1 MTREEAIESL
11 AENIGRQALAA
22 VLAKGYDDNTLSVI
36 AEQNKAA
43 AQYFVDT
50 MLSVESV
57 NTITKAYS
65 EKIIDGADLIHI
77 MQYSTFR
84 NGNEVD
90 VQRFIQRIKCGMD
103 HTTASLVF
111 VADNYEPERFDE
123 LADKV
128 KSGAYFPTKYGTLSI
143 SYEVARVLSRLKVP
157 LRASRK
163 GYISSG
169 VLNIED
175 NIKYGDC
182 IRGGDSKL
190 VLTVKKYMD
199 KFDWDSFYSYLLS
212 KDNDNISAADIEKHY
227 SDYKSAPKR
236 TKRR

>member
-11 AENIGRQALAA
+11 AENIGGQALAA

-36 AEQNKAA
+36 AQQNKAA

-50 MLSVESV
+50 KLSTESV
-57 NTITKAYS
+57 DTITKAYS

-128 KSGAYFPTKYGTLSI
+128 KCGAYFPTKYGTLSI
-143 SYEVARVLSRLKVP
+143 SFEVARVLARLKVP

-169 VLNIED
+169 VLDIEE

-182 IRGGDSKL
+182 IRGGDNKL
-190 VLTVKKYMD
+190 VLTVKRYMD
-199 KFDWDSFYSYLLS
+199 KPDWDSFCKVLVEQEFE
-212 KDNDNISAADIEKHY
+212 NVSADDVDKCYH
-227 SDYKSAPKR
+227 DYKSAPKR
-236 TKRR
+236 AKRR

>member
-11 AENIGRQALAA
+11 AENIGGAALAA

-36 AEQNKAA
+36 VQQNKAT
-43 AQYFVDT
+43 AQYFIDT
-50 MLSVESV
+50 KLKVESV
-57 NTITKAYS
+57 DTLTNAYS
-65 EKIIDGADLIHI
+65 EKVIDGADLIHI

-103 HTTASLVF
+103 HNTASLVF

-143 SYEVARVLSRLKVP
+143 SYEVARVLARLKVP

-169 VLNIED
+169 VLDIED

-190 VLTVKKYMD
+190 VLTVKRYMD
-199 KFDWDSFYSYLLS
+199 KPDWDSFCKFLMEQEIE
-212 KDNDNISAADIEKHY
+212 NVSAGDVDKCYHGNY
-227 SDYKSAPKR
+227 PKWI
-236 TKRR
+236 K

>member
-1 MTREEAIESL
+1 MIRGDIALID
-11 AENIGRQALAA
+11 QA
-22 VLAKGYDDNTLSVI
+22 YDLSHKYRTVFVKTLDSRILFVI
-36 AEQNKAA
+36 RMKTV
-43 AQYFVDT
+43 F
-50 MLSVESV
+50 L
-57 NTITKAYS
+57 
-65 EKIIDGADLIHI
+65 
-77 MQYSTFR
+77 
-84 NGNEVD
+84 
-90 VQRFIQRIKCGMD
+90 MD

-111 VADNYEPERFDE
+111 VADDYEPERFDE

-128 KSGAYFPTKYGTLSI
+128 KCGAYFPTKYGTLSI
-143 SYEVARVLSRLKVP
+143 SYEVAKVLFKLKVP

-199 KFDWDSFYSYLLS
+199 KSDWDSFYSYLLS

>member
-11 AENIGRQALAA
+11 AENIGGQALAA

-36 AEQNKAA
+36 AEQNKTA

-50 MLSVESV
+50 MLSAESV

-65 EKIIDGADLIHI
+65 EKIIDGADLINI

-128 KSGAYFPTKYGTLSI
+128 KCGAYFPTKHGTLSI

-199 KFDWDSFYSYLLS
+199 KSDWDSFYSYLLS
-212 KDNDNISAADIEKHY
+212 RDNDNISADDIEKHY
-227 SDYKSAPKR
+227 SEYKSAPKR
-236 TKRR
+236 AKRR